1 MGQGKSTMNETAL
14 TKTGTDKSG
23 TKELG
28 SKEIGKE
35 LGTTSSRSTQ
45 LSTASAKPVEVNAEP
60 IDPREEARALERKA
74 NAIRREVD
82 LLIAE
87 ADRRRHRMLGRQFQV
102 HPLVT
107 VGAALLLGAAAVGGV
122 VVFARRYQR
131 RNSLSGRLTELGRA
145 VVRVARRPEK
155 IGRQDPNLMAKLAAA
170 FGTAVVGALG
180 KRSVS
185 GLMPEKH

>member
-14 TKTGTDKSG
+14 TKTRTDKTGKELG

-28 SKEIGKE
+28 SKE
-35 LGTTSSRSTQ
+35 LGTTSSRATE
-45 LSTASAKPVEVNAEP
+45 LSTASAKPVEVSAEP
-60 IDPREEARALERKA
+60 IDPREEARSLERKA
-74 NAIRREVD
+74 DAIRREVD

-122 VVFARRYQR
+122 IVFARRYQR

-155 IGRQDPNLMAKLAAA
+155 IGRQDPNLTAKLATA

-180 KRSVS
+180 KRSVA